1 MASLVARL
9 SVRREAAT
17 IVQVRQAEGKP
28 REQAAPPPQVDEEPL
43 AATTVGLASTAT
55 LVRHL
60 EHVHRGE
67 IELHS
72 RPGAWWRNWGW
83 ALGTVVLLGSYGL
96 VVGYGGDDN
105 SIPHR
110 LVNGL
115 SLLGFTSSGAPS
127 KPAWPYILGVDLAHL
142 VIAFAGLTVLA
153 ALFSNR
159 FVELRARLRRGG
171 HAVVCGVGDTGL
183 RSVRGLKAAG
193 YRITAL
199 DPDPNA
205 ETTVDAREAG
215 ALVLRRNATHVPA
228 LETAGVSRAAVVV
241 CAGPDDATNT
251 RIASLVVAMALATSR
266 RGSTPSI
273 HVHVDE
279 EELAQTL
286 RGPLASVGAARL
298 HFFNVAS
305 VWARAILAA
314 DGGPLAAFDQDA
326 PRIVVFGSTSLACS
340 VVIGAAKQWHDHV
353 RANAVTARMAISVVS
368 PSAADVCGSIA
379 SRYVALQRVCDLSPI
394 VHAPSAGAPFGPVT
408 ATANGGSPVSTSFS
422 AVYACLDDA
431 SANLALA
438 IEIERQLGEQTPVY
452 LPANAAAAA
461 LGPLLLGVGR
471 IRPVVLPD
479 DAEVLHDQMRE
490 QLAHLLHETYL
501 TDRRKAADFG
511 SRPAD
516 REWSELRED
525 ERRSNRANVDDMI
538 AQLRA
543 TWYEIEPRYDWDE
556 PLEQLP
562 DAATE
567 TMAQLEHLR
576 WFQER
581 RKAGYKHGPRRDT
594 RRWHKRHELLVPW
607 PELPDDAKETTR
619 ALVRDRP
626 RLLAR
631 AGFKL
636 TRDPAREL
644 LARRLHERYVE
655 AQSTQGASSPFATD
669 WENLPPD
676 ARAANLAAVDSIA
689 LQLARI
695 GCRAAP
701 AVVRTTRPRAFTSE
715 QIEQMARFEHERW
728 MDERKSAGWRL
739 GERDNAKRTH
749 PSLVPWDAL
758 PESEREKD
766 RDVVRAIPDLLAS
779 IGYTIVG

>member
-1 MASLVARL
+1 LSLK
-9 SVRREAAT
+9 REGAT
-17 IVQVRQAEGKP
+17 IVCVRQVQGQPGERPA
-28 REQAAPPPQVDEEPL
+28 QPPQIEEEPL
-43 AATTVGLASTAT
+43 AATTLGLASTAT

-60 EHVHRGE
+60 ENVHRDE
-67 IELHS
+67 IELGS

-83 ALGTVVLLGSYGL
+83 VLGTVVLLGAYGL

-105 SIPHR
+105 SVPHR
-110 LVNGL
+110 FVNGL

-127 KPAWPYILGVDLAHL
+127 NPAWPYILGVDLAHL

-153 ALFSNR
+153 ALFANR

-193 YRITAL
+193 YRVTAL
-199 DPDPNA
+199 DPDPGA
-205 ETTVDAREAG
+205 ETAVDAREAG

-241 CAGPDDATNT
+241 CTGPDDATNT
-251 RIASLVVAMALATSR
+251 RIASLVVAMTLATSR
-266 RGSTPSI
+266 RGLAPSI

-279 EELAQTL
+279 DDLAQTL

-298 HFFNVAS
+298 HFFSVAN

-314 DGGPLAAFDQDA
+314 DRGPLATYEGDA
-326 PRIVVFGSTSLACS
+326 PRIIVFGSTSLAS
-340 VVIGAAKQWHDHV
+340 AIVLGAARQWHEHV
-353 RANAVTARMAISVVS
+353 RTNGTTARMTISVVS
-368 PSAADVCGSIA
+368 PSAADVCGSLA
-379 SRYVALQRVCDLSPI
+379 ARYVALQRVCDLIPV
-394 VHAPSAGAPFGPVT
+394 VHTPSAGSPFGPVT
-408 ATANGGSPVSTSFS
+408 PSENGASPHGPSWS
-422 AVYACLDDA
+422 AMYACLDDA

-438 IEIERQLGEQTPVY
+438 IEVEEQVGERTPVY

-501 TDRRKAADFG
+501 TDRRKAPDFG

-516 REWSELRED
+516 CEWTELSED

-538 AQLRA
+538 AQLRG

-556 PLEQLP
+556 PLVQLP
-562 DAATE
+562 DSAVE
-567 TMAQLEHLR
+567 TMSQLEHLR
-576 WFQER
+576 WCR
-581 RKAGYKHGPRRDT
+581 DRKKAGYKYGRKRDT
-594 RRWHKRHELLVPW
+594 RRWHKRHELLLPW
-607 PELPDDAKETTR
+607 RELPEDARQTTR
-619 ALVRDRP
+619 ELVRDRP

-631 AGFKL
+631 AGLKL
-636 TRDPAREL
+636 TRDPAREV
-644 LARRLHERYVE
+644 LARRLHERYIQ
-655 AQSTQGASSPFATD
+655 AQGGEIAPWSYPTE
-669 WENLPPD
+669 WENLPSD
-676 ARAANLAAVDSIA
+676 AKAANYASVDNIA

-695 GCRAAP
+695 ARRAAP
-701 AVVRTTRPRAFTSE
+701 AVVPPARPATFTTE

-728 MDERKSAGWRL
+728 MDERQSAGWRF
-739 GERDNAKRTH
+739 GERDNAKRKH
-749 PSLVPWDAL
+749 PSLVPWEEL